1 MARDASLPGRS
12 ELRILFAFDPARQ
25 AILLVAGDK
34 AGNWKRWYRQ
44 NIPAADDKFDVA
56 GLTQEQLAERL
67 GVSQRQ
73 VSKIERGDVN
83 NARVG
88 MIRGYVEAVGGDLA
102 LEIVSGDSR
111 IQVA

>member
-1 MARDASLPGRS
+1 MAMRLSEFLEHHPVDRERVDEHKKRMLGEVRAYRLR
-12 ELRILFAFDPARQ
+12 ELREA
-25 AILLVAGDK
+25 
-34 AGNWKRWYRQ
+34 
-44 NIPAADDKFDVA
+44 A

-88 MIRGYVEAVGGDLA
+88 TIRGYVEAVGGDLA